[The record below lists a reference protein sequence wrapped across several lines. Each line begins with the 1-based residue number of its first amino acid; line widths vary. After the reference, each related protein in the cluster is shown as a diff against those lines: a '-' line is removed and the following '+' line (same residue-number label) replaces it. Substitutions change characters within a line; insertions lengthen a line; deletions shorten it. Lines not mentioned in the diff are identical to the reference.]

1 MEHRD
6 RLPALR
12 RALSHYLRVN
22 AQACDTA
29 AGIARWW
36 MPAGL
41 DVGESE
47 MLPLLE
53 EFRERGLLTRFSALG
68 GQWLYRRFRVDA
80 ASDGELDRLTRDS
93 NELH

>member
-1 MEHRD
+1 MAHRD
-6 RLPALR
+6 RSPALR
-12 RALSHYLRVN
+12 RALAHYLRTN

-29 AGIARWW
+29 TGIARWW

-47 MLPLLE
+47 LVPVLE
-53 EFRERGLLTRFSALG
+53 ELRERGLLTRFSTLDG
-68 GQWLYRRFRVDA
+68 NWLYRRPRVDA
-80 ASDGELDRLTRDS
+80 ASDLKLEQMTRDS

>member
-1 MEHRD
+1 M
-6 RLPALR
+6 LR
-12 RALSHYLRVN
+12 RALSHYLRAN

-29 AGIARWW
+29 AGIARGW

-47 MLPLLE
+47 LLPVLE
-53 EFRERGLLTRFSALG
+53 ELRGRGLLTKFSTLDG
-68 GQWLYRRFRVDA
+68 NWLYRRQRVDA
-80 ASDGELDRLTRDS
+80 ASDLELEQMTRDS